1 MKALAFAITAAAAAG
16 GFSAPAAA
24 AVQDQ
29 GDVQAQRIIGG
40 VIDTLIGNRYNVNDR
55 QAIRRCGVAAV
66 RRAEDRYRGDFHS
79 LPVAYPGYRGHVR
92 VSDITDVQRRL
103 RVVRVKGLLTTA
115 RYGYGRG
122 QRHADLSFRCD
133 VDYRGNI
140 ADLRVERNPY
150 WRR

>member
-1 MKALAFAITAAAAAG
+1 MKALAPLIAAAVLVG
-16 GFSAPAAA
+16 GFSAPAVA
-24 AVQDQ
+24 QDQ

-55 QAIRRCGVAAV
+55 QAIRRCGIAAV
-66 RRAEDRYRGDFHS
+66 RKAENQYRGDFHS

-92 VSDITDVQRRL
+92 VSDITGVQRRL

-133 VDYRGNI
+133 VDFRGNV
-140 ADLRVERNPY
+140 ADVRIERNPN